1 MPDSE
6 MVQNGDLEAEI
17 PAIGFI
23 TKRMIRR
30 DSVETLILQG
40 IGLQLGHEA
49 YATPFLLFIDQEAAT
64 FLRDCLQSAI
74 QLLSAIAAQRSQ
86 HFPSE
91 AFGMKANQRRLV
103 QGSAPGVAQIRATA
117 VSGGPPERPARSNPR
132 ARNTPQPVGRVVA
145 AALRMQRPEDSF
157 TGAMVPMVALQD
169 AWSAG

>member
-103 QGSAPGVAQIRATA
+103 QGSAPGVAQDQGDGRFRRAPGETSA
-117 VSGGPPERPARSNPR
+117 LK
-132 ARNTPQPVGRVVA
+132 PQGTKHSPTGR
-145 AALRMQRPEDSF
+145 
-157 TGAMVPMVALQD
+157 
-169 AWSAG
+169 